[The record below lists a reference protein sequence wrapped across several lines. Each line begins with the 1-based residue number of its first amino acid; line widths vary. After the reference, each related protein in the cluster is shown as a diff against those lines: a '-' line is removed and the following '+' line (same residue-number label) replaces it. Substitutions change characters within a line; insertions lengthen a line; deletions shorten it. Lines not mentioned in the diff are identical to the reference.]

1 MFRLAAHDAPTC
13 SLSFC
18 GGAAAPGLLATCS
31 TDKKVKLWDV
41 RNGQPTMVA
50 SQDLGVR
57 IRGSR
62 VGKGWEKMIVLF
74 QQTNQR
80 GYLQPHAHT
89 VITNLFFCITFTV

>member
-1 MFRLAAHDAPTC
+1 MAAHDAPTC

-57 IRGSR
+57 VGEGAMGRKKRWGRVLGSADD
-62 VGKGWEKMIVLF
+62 ELY
-74 QQTNQR
+74 QQDGQAFGTCAT
-80 GYLQPHAHT
+80 GS
-89 VITNLFFCITFTV
+89 